1 MRSIGSFLEGLVGH
15 GPIHLQT
22 KKSQSIS
29 GTIKQERERKIVKK
43 QKELRIS
50 RRGRGEVRE
59 RTDSK

>member
-1 MRSIGSFLEGLVGH
+1 MRSIGSFLEDLVGH

-22 KKSQSIS
+22 KKRQSIS
-29 GTIKQERERKIVKK
+29 GTIKQGRERKIVKK

-50 RRGRGEVRE
+50 RHGRGEVRE